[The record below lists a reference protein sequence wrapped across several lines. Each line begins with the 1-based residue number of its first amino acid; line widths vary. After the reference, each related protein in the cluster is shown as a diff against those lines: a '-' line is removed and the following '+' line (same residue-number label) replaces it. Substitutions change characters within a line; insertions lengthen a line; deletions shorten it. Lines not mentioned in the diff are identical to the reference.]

1 MQSQIGHGLQ
11 GQELED
17 FLKANADKI
26 ETKTYMRYFDKTEA
40 EELKEELSNHMV
52 ELNDI
57 EEEQRE
63 QNLAFKERKKPLVK
77 RKKEILR
84 DLKINATE
92 VTEDVYKMVD
102 QEAKMVGFYNRSGTL
117 ITSRPINPDEYQLSI
132 IPIAHRTGTN

>member
-63 QNLAFKERKKPLVK
+63 KNLAFKERKKPLVK
-77 RKKEILR
+77 RKRKSF
-84 DLKINATE
+84 
-92 VTEDVYKMVD
+92 VTSK
-102 QEAKMVGFYNRSGTL
+102 
-117 ITSRPINPDEYQLSI
+117 
-132 IPIAHRTGTN
+132 

>member
-63 QNLAFKERKKPLVK
+63 QNLTFKERKKPLVK

-84 DLKINATE
+84 DLKMNATE

-102 QEAKMVGFYNRSGTL
+102 QEAKMVGYYNRSGTL
-117 ITSRPINPDEYQLSI
+117 ITSRPMNPDEYQLSI
-132 IPIAHRTGTN
+132 IPIAKTGTN

>member
-26 ETKTYMRYFDKTEA
+26 ETKTYMRYFDKTET

-63 QNLAFKERKKPLVK
+63 QNLTFKERKKPLVK

-84 DLKINATE
+84 DLKMNATE

-102 QEAKMVGFYNRSGTL
+102 QEAKKVGYYNRLGKL
-117 ITSRPINPDEYQLSI
+117 ITSRDMNPDEYQLSI
-132 IPIAHRTGTN
+132 IPIARTGTN